1 MATVREA
8 FLSRVQS
15 FMDLVN
21 HSRNFDDGNID
32 NILDPWKL
40 IGEATITKLRTVVD
54 LLTEMDD
61 SEENFSFQPNVEYT
75 GSPGRPKIRVTKERL
90 SYLADNGFKAMDM
103 ARMLGISDATV
114 HRRMKDFNLE
124 ISHSFST
131 IDDNTLDGIVLSIK
145 EEFPNSGYRMVLG
158 HLRGRGLITQQS
170 HVRESLPRIDPEGT
184 VLRWLHVTE
193 RRKYNVS
200 SPNALWHIDGHHK
213 LITLVCRK

>member
-1 MATVREA
+1 MCFLTVVFQLRHPFYQHSFLGSTVDSLLATVREA

-21 HSRNFDDGNID
+21 HSRNFDGGNID
-32 NILDPWKL
+32 NILTSGSL
-40 IGEATITKLRTVVD
+40 LYHHAVRLTSVNILGEATITKLRTVVD

-75 GSPGRPKIRVTKERL
+75 GAPGRLTIRVSKEQS
-90 SYLADNGFKAMDM
+90 SYLADNGLKATDM

-114 HRRMKDFNLE
+114 HRRLKDFNLQ

-145 EEFPNSGYRMVLG
+145 EEFPNSGYQIVIG
-158 HLRGRGLITQQS
+158 HLRGRGLFSS
-170 HVRESLPRIDPEGT
+170 HV
-184 VLRWLHVTE
+184 
-193 RRKYNVS
+193 
-200 SPNALWHIDGHHK
+200 
-213 LITLVCRK
+213 